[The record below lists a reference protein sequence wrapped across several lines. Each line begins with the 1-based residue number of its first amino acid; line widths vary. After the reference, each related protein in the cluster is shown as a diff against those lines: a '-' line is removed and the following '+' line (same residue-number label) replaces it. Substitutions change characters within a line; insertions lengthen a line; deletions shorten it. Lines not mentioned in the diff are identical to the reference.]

1 MKRFRTIGVGVTLVM
16 ILVAALG
23 SGWLTPGT
31 ASAAQPPGK
40 LAFNLNIIGMGNYG
54 HNDVTA
60 KEYTGNGDANGS
72 RHTIFI
78 PLKTTWY
85 TDPCETDGGQNNPT
99 TTLAPD
105 KGVKMSI
112 VAGDSFSVLD
122 GDATDGAATFQM
134 PSDTAKYDI
143 YAVAKGKP
151 GGCLD
156 LEAYTYLDDTL
167 IFLGSVDVDRGR
179 AKPGSVN
186 LNNLLYLDGNGVAL
200 FADPYEDYFW
210 QLYNNGLRLMNIRFY
225 ER

>member
-1 MKRFRTIGVGVTLVM
+1 MKGLRIIGTGVTLVM
-16 ILVAALG
+16 VLAAALG
-23 SGWLTPGT
+23 TGSFKPGT
-31 ASAAQPPGK
+31 AWADQPPGK

-54 HNDVTA
+54 HGAVNP
-60 KEYTGNGDANGS
+60 KEYNGNGDDNGS
-72 RHTIFI
+72 RHTVFI

-85 TDPCETDGGQNNPT
+85 TDPCNTDGGQNNPEP
-99 TTLAPD
+99 TLVPD

-112 VAGDSFSVLD
+112 VSGDSFSVLD
-122 GDATDGAATFQM
+122 GDATDGAAKLQM
-134 PSDTAKYDI
+134 PAGTAQYDI

-156 LEAYTYLDDTL
+156 LEAYTYLDDVL

-186 LNNLLYLDGNGVAL
+186 LNNLVYLDGNGIAL